1 MFELN
6 VLKNCLEKYCYWS
19 GRVINVE
26 KSGVFP
32 SKGVSQQ
39 FLNQIKSCWGI
50 NKLPPNSKYLG
61 VPLFFSAS
69 RSRDLNP
76 IKEKLENK
84 LSSWKSKN
92 LSWQGRA
99 TPIKSVAQAI
109 PAYSMTVIQFP
120 RKLCKRL
127 DAVVRRFWWN
137 PKSNSGS
144 FLTPIAWSSL
154 FWPLKEGGFGF
165 RKFWDFN
172 QALLSKLAWW
182 ILSEKDFLCVKVLK
196 AKYKVRG
203 NWLNYKTMGSPSKI
217 WRGLEGMKSLLA
229 RSACMLIGNRNT
241 IRIWEDPWI
250 PNLPNFIPSPR
261 ERTSPEMALIV
272 SQLVNQE
279 GWDLTKIRNTFD
291 ETIS

>member
-1 MFELN
+1 M
-6 VLKNCLEKYCYWS
+6 
-19 GRVINVE
+19 
-26 KSGVFP
+26 
-32 SKGVSQQ
+32 
-39 FLNQIKSCWGI
+39 
-50 NKLPPNSKYLG
+50 
-61 VPLFFSAS
+61 PLFFSTS

-99 TPIKSVAQAI
+99 TLIKLVAQAI
-109 PAYSMTVIQFP
+109 PTYSMTTIQFP
-120 RKLCKRL
+120 RELCKCL
-127 DAVVRRFWWN
+127 DAVVRRFWRN

-154 FWPLKEGGFGF
+154 CWPLKEGGLGF

-182 ILSEKDFLCVKVLK
+182 ILSEKDCLCVKVLR

-203 NWLNYKTMGSPSKI
+203 NWLNHKTVGSPSKI
-217 WRGLEGMKSLLA
+217 WRSLEGMKSLLA
-229 RSACMLIGNRNT
+229 HSVCMLIGNGNT
-241 IRIWEDPWI
+241 VRIWEDPWI
-250 PNLPNFIPSPR
+250 PDLPNFILSPR
-261 ERTSPEMALIV
+261 ERTSPEMTLIV

-291 ETIS
+291 ETTSQLIQKIPLSRLAPKDCWI